1 MTPPNLPHTLRILLV
16 SMAMMTPTSVIA
28 QKDAAASQVGTII
41 NADFETGTVKGW
53 KDWRFRRAEISGN
66 AHAGKHAIAL
76 GPESA
81 RCTQEVKIRGGSRYR
96 LSAWVK
102 TESGAEQVE
111 IIAQDFGGPPVSAA
125 SALPDYTKIAVEF
138 TSAHACETVLIT
150 LKHPSGPGK
159 GYVDSLELE
168 YLGEA
173 PDPTVQEFVE
183 RVAPVRQSEGGVT
196 NLSESDMEWYLDAKF
211 GMFIHWGVYSAID
224 KGAEWVM
231 HTKPYTP
238 EVYRARAEDPE
249 SGFTASRFNPSDWAE
264 LAKSAGMKYT
274 VLTARHHDGYALFD
288 SKHPNSWTSAKHL
301 GRDLIKEYTDAVR
314 KSGLHVG
321 LYYSPMSWRY
331 PGYYNVTGVNCKPN
345 VWGYTAEAWH
355 KENARVMKEEV
366 YEQLGG
372 LLANYGPIKYMFW
385 DGGYLGQSVDR
396 PLEDRF
402 WDTGQYQDPNGDW
415 QVGDAYREK
424 EESSGKPLGVM
435 GMVRKHQPKMIVNER
450 FGWVG
455 DVHGEEG
462 SAATTGDI
470 RTERHMEKC
479 VSLQKGG
486 WGYVPNA
493 PVFSFEQVAVFLSN
507 CVVRNINLLLN
518 VAPDRHG
525 VIPQNQQDVLLQ
537 TGQWLKK
544 TGSAIYHTRGGPW
557 QPLHGEYGFTYA
569 DNNIYCHIYT
579 NYRNKAAGTFTT
591 QSIGSKSVSKVVDLY
606 SGKELPWKKN
616 DDNTIAISQVN
627 YEQAPYVTILKIT
640 LTEDVYAHP

>member
-1 MTPPNLPHTLRILLV
+1 MTIPHLLRTLSLL
-16 SMAMMTPTSVIA
+16 SISLTAFISTKLIA
-28 QKDAAASQVGTII
+28 QNNTEAPYVAKII
-41 NADFETGTVKGW
+41 NADFETGTVAGW
-53 KDWRFRRAEISGN
+53 KDWRFRRAEISN
-66 AHAGKHAIAL
+66 KAHAGLHAIAL

-81 RCTQEVKIRGGSRYR
+81 RCVQEVKIRSNSRYR

-111 IIAQDFGGPPVSAA
+111 IVAQDFGGPPVSVA
-125 SALPDYTKIAVEF
+125 SALTEYTRVAVEF
-138 TSAHACETVLIT
+138 TSAHAIKSFLIT
-150 LKHPSGPGK
+150 LKHPAGPGK
-159 GYVDSLELE
+159 GYVDTLELE

-173 PDPTVQEFVE
+173 PEPIVQQFVA
-183 RVAPVRQSEGGVT
+183 RVVPGQKSEGGVMT
-196 NLSESDMEWYLDAKF
+196 LPESEMKWYLDAKF

-231 HTKPYTP
+231 HTKAYPP

-249 SGFTASRFNPSDWAE
+249 NGFTASKFNPTDWAE

-274 VLTARHHDGYALFD
+274 VLTTRHHDGYALFD
-288 SKHPNSWTSAKHL
+288 SKHPNSWSSVKHL

-331 PGYYNVTGVNCKPN
+331 PGYYNVTGKNLKPN
-345 VWGYTAEAWH
+345 VWGYTAEDWH
-355 KENARVMKEEV
+355 PENARGMKEEV

-415 QVGDAYREK
+415 QVGEAFLEREQP
-424 EESSGKPLGVM
+424 SGKALGVM
-435 GMVRKHQPKMIVNER
+435 GLVRKHQPRMIVNER

-462 SAATTGDI
+462 SAATTGNI
-470 RTERHMEKC
+470 RTEQHMEKC
-479 VSLQKGG
+479 MSLQKGG
-486 WGYVPNA
+486 WGHVPNSKVH
-493 PVFSFEQVAVFLSN
+493 PFEDVAVFLSN

-525 VIPQNQQDVLLQ
+525 VIPQNQQDVLRQ
-537 TGQWLKK
+537 TGDWLKK
-544 TGSAIYHTRGGPW
+544 IGQAIYNTRGGPW
-557 QPLHGEYGFTYA
+557 QPLHGEYGFTYEA
-569 DNNIYCHIYT
+569 NNIYCHIYKD
-579 NYRNKAAGTFTT
+579 YRDKDTGTFTT
-591 QSIGSKSVSKVVDLY
+591 QSIGARKVRNVTDLH
-606 SGKELPWKKN
+606 SGKDLSWKLNEDK
-616 DDNTIAISQVN
+616 TITVESVD
-627 YEQAPYVTILKIT
+627 YDRTPYVTILQVT
-640 LTEDVYAHP
+640 LTENVY